1 MDARLKVMRTQTGF
15 SMVEVLVALVILLV
29 GLLGLAGLMVQSQRS
44 EMESYQRVQAITL
57 LQDMAGRMNA
67 NRVAASCYAF
77 TNATTGVPVLGTS
90 APSATYYNNPACT
103 ATQIANYYNLSLV
116 APYSSMPVPTSATP
130 TAAATAVSD
139 LRAWNA
145 SLQGAA
151 EASGGTN
158 VGAMIGARGCISYNS
173 APQSPANP
181 GGELP
186 EYDPQSGLPTGKIL
200 LGTGVYTISIAW
212 QGLGDTAPAALT
224 CGTGLYL
231 NSTGA
236 VDEAQRRVVSLTIR
250 MAALTK

>member
-1 MDARLKVMRTQTGF
+1 MDARQKLPACQKLLGTQAGF
-15 SMVEVLVALVILLV
+15 SMVEVLVAMVILLV

-67 NRVAASCYAF
+67 NRVAATCYAY
-77 TNATTGVPVLGTS
+77 TNATTGSPYLGVN
-90 APSATYYNNPACT
+90 ANYVPACT
-103 ATQIANYYNLSLV
+103 TTQISNYYNLSLV
-116 APYSSMPVPTSATP
+116 APYSSMPVPTSDTP

-139 LRAWNA
+139 LQKWSA

-151 EASGGTN
+151 ESSGGTN
-158 VGAMIGARGCISYNS
+158 VGAMIGARGCISYDVTT
-173 APQSPANP
+173 
-181 GGELP
+181 ELP
-186 EYDPQSGLPTGKIL
+186 ELDTQSGLPTGKTL

-212 QGLGDTAPAALT
+212 QGMGSTAPPGAALT

-231 NSTGA
+231 NSQGA
-236 VDEAQRRVVSLTIR
+236 VDEAQRRVVSMTLR